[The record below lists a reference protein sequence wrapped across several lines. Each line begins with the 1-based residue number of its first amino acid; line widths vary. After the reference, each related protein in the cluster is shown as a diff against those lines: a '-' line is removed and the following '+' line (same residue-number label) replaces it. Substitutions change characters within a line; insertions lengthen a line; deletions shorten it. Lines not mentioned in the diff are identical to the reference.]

1 MQKAEAK
8 LALCEEFGLKFE
20 LSTLLFV
27 GNGFKRKG
35 LKEFLLLASKLKTPV
50 NTLIVGKDKN
60 ISSYKR
66 LAKKLGLNAY
76 FVGEQKSTAKFYEA
90 SDIFI
95 FPTHYEP
102 FSNVVL
108 EALSFKNVVFTTAQN
123 GASEILEDKFVL
135 QSPNDESALEFID
148 EILTN
153 HELLA
158 SLQEKAYELSLN
170 FSIEKNAALTLE
182 VIKDALK

>member
-1 MQKAEAK
+1 MRQAI
-8 LALCEEFGLKFE
+8 F
-20 LSTLLFV
+20 
-27 GNGFKRKG
+27 
-35 LKEFLLLASKLKTPV
+35 
-50 NTLIVGKDKN
+50 
-60 ISSYKR
+60 
-66 LAKKLGLNAY
+66 
-76 FVGEQKSTAKFYEA
+76 
-90 SDIFI
+90 FI

-123 GASEILEDKFVL
+123 GAGEILEDKFVL

-158 SLQEKAYELSLN
+158 NLQEKAYELSLN
-170 FSIEKNAALTLE
+170 FSIEKNAELTLK
-182 VIKDALK
+182 VIQSLLK